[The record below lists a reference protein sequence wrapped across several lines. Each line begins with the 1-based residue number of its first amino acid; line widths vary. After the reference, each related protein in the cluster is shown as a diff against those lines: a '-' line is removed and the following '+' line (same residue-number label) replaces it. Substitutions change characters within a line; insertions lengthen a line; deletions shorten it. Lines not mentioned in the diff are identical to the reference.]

1 MGRRVTLDVEEKG
14 GYVRIP
20 ILRSMLPSLL
30 SRSEMQLN
38 LTKND
43 NIIMRLLKGI
53 SLSSVTYKEGFSGL
67 A

>member
-20 ILRSMLPSLL
+20 ILLSMLPSLL